1 MSNNYLIK
9 LVKYIKNVYG
19 IHNKINKLS
28 DGRVNPS
35 FKTGQVLLPVLF
47 GYSLRIQSL
56 NGLNCMLKEKEFKNL
71 FPRKTR
77 LPLIDTI
84 RDSLKSIELTGLA
97 NMNKGIIKKAI

>member
-1 MSNNYLIK
+1 
-9 LVKYIKNVYG
+9 
-19 IHNKINKLS
+19 
-28 DGRVNPS
+28 
-35 FKTGQVLLPVLF
+35 
-47 GYSLRIQSL
+47 
-56 NGLNCMLKEKEFKNL
+56 MLKEKEFKNL